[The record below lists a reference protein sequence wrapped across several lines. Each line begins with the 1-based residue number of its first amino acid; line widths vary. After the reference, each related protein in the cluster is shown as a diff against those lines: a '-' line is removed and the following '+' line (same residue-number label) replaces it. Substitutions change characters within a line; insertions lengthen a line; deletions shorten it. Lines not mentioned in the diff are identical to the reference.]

1 LFLNYRG
8 DEKRLSFSSKV
19 KSELLHHFGE
29 ARHCN
34 IAEIAAIINCCGDI
48 SEKNEKFCVKIHTEN
63 VAVARKYFTL
73 LKNTFNIECEMLVK
87 RNNVLKKNRVYIFEL
102 EDNEE
107 ERAKKVLMATGIL
120 RLENGEYIV
129 SHTVSPV
136 VISSTCCKRAFIRG
150 AFLASGSV
158 SDPEKNYHVE
168 FVCNH
173 EQCGEQLKGI
183 INYFGMDS
191 KMIKRKEQYVVYIKE
206 GEQIAD
212 LLNVM
217 EAHVSLMDMEN
228 VRILKDMRNNV
239 NRKVNCETANLKK
252 TIAASVKHMEDIVF
266 IRDNYGLEYL
276 PKTLEEMA
284 EVRLKYPDASLKE
297 LGEMMDPKV
306 GKSGVNHRL
315 RKISIIAEGLRE
327 GNLTNG

>member
-1 LFLNYRG
+1 M
-8 DEKRLSFSSKV
+8 SFSSKV

-48 SEKNEKFCVKIHTEN
+48 SQNNGNFCIKIHTEN
-63 VAVARKYFTL
+63 VSVARKYFTL

-87 RNNVLKKNRVYIFEL
+87 RNNALKKNRVYIFEL
-102 EDNEE
+102 DDDGDK
-107 ERAKKVLMATGIL
+107 AKKVLMSTGIL
-120 RLENGEYIV
+120 RAKDGEYNVYHDI
-129 SHTVSPV
+129 SPV
-136 VISSTCCKRAFIRG
+136 VLSSTCCKRAFIRG
-150 AFLASGSV
+150 AFLSSGSI
-158 SDPEKNYHVE
+158 SDPEKNYHAE
-168 FVCNH
+168 FVCDY
-173 EQCGEQLKGI
+173 EVFSEQLKDI
-183 INYFGMDS
+183 INSFGLDS
-191 KMIKRKEQYVVYIKE
+191 KVIKRKEQYVVYIKE
-206 GEQIAD
+206 GEQITD

-252 TIAASVKHMEDIVF
+252 TIAASVKHVEDIVF
-266 IRDNYGLEYL
+266 IKDNYGLEYL
-276 PKTLEEMA
+276 PKNLEEMA
-284 EVRLKYPDASLKE
+284 RARLEYPEASLKE